1 LFFISRNK
9 KLHLLFFLIKG
20 SLTIYIKTIAMT
32 SNAIP
37 RKQLFTASCLALL
50 VTSLSFGIRAGIL
63 GKLGTDFH
71 LNASELGTIAA
82 TAFWGF
88 PLAIVIGGFIVDI
101 IGMKR
106 LLEMAFIFHLAGII
120 LTITATGYWTLFF
133 STLLIGIA
141 NGTVEA
147 ACNPLVASL
156 FTDKKTTKLNHF
168 HLWFPGGIVIGT
180 LIVFGMNHL
189 AARGILFNTTNVWQ
203 YEVATMLIPTL
214 IYGYLFFKLKFPV
227 SERVAAGVSNSTMYK
242 SIFTGL
248 FLFMII
254 CMFGTAITELFT
266 GQWIDVLLKNV
277 TDNALLILTLDT
289 GVMVVGRAFAG
300 PVVKQFSP
308 QGVLLISSILATIG
322 LYLLGHT
329 TGNMIF
335 VGALVFGMGV
345 CYFWPTM
352 IGFVS
357 ENLPKTGAV
366 GMNLMG
372 GAGMFAVSLYMIFM
386 GKHYDAIVASKL
398 PAGANLQSYIQAP
411 PGSEMAN
418 TLFEANKAAGPA
430 IINFTMMIPLCLIV
444 AFAGLNVYMRG
455 RKRPDILAAAS
466 AGH

>member
-1 LFFISRNK
+1 
-9 KLHLLFFLIKG
+9 
-20 SLTIYIKTIAMT
+20 M
-32 SNAIP
+32 SNTAIP
-37 RKQLFTASCLALL
+37 RQQLFTASCLSLL

-63 GKLGTDFH
+63 GKLGTEFN

-88 PLAIVIGGFIVDI
+88 PLAVVIGGFIVDI

-106 LLEMAFIFHLAGII
+106 LLEMAFIFHLLGII
-120 LTITATGYWTLFF
+120 LTITATGYWSLFL

-156 FTDKKTTKLNHF
+156 FPDNKTTKLNHF

-180 LIVFGMNHL
+180 LIVF
-189 AARGILFNTTNVWQ
+189 ILDKFGVPWQ
-203 YEVATMLIPTL
+203 IEVGTMLIPTA

-227 SERVAAGVSNSTMYK
+227 TERVAAGVSNASMYK
-242 SIFTGL
+242 ALFSWL
-248 FLFMII
+248 FLFMLA
-254 CMFGTAITELFT
+254 CMFCTAITELFT

-277 TDNALLILTLDT
+277 TDNALLILTLET

-308 QGVLLISSILATIG
+308 QGVLLISAILASLG

-352 IGFVS
+352 LGFVS

-372 GAGMFAVSLYMIFM
+372 GVGMFAVAIYTIIM
-386 GKHYDAIVASKL
+386 GKHYDALVASKL
-398 PAGANLQSYIQAP
+398 PAGADLQVYNAAP
-411 PGSEMAN
+411 PGSEVAN
-418 TLFEANKAAGPA
+418 AIFEAKKAAGPA
-430 IINFTMMIPLCLIV
+430 IINFTMMIPIGLII
-444 AFAGLNVYMRG
+444 AFAGLNIYMRG
-455 RKRPDILAAAS
+455 RKKPEILTAVS